1 MIPLSD
7 ASRRP
12 VRFPIMTVT
21 IAAVS
26 NESRCFTH
34 VAQIS
39 DVAAELKQYGK
50 QQNRSIVV
58 WDRRAA

>member
-1 MIPLSD
+1 
-7 ASRRP
+7 
-12 VRFPIMTVT
+12 MTMT

-50 QQNRSIVV
+50 QQEGSVIV
-58 WDRRAA
+58 WDRRSS